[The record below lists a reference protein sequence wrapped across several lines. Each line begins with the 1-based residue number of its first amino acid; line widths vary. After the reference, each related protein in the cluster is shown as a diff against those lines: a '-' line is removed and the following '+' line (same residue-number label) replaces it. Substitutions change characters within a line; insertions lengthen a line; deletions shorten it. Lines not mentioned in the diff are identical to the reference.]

1 MRPTL
6 PFSFYYGLKMGT
18 QTQVLNSCVIII
30 ISTIIIF
37 IIIVI
42 IIIITIIIFIHYSIV
57 VIILI
62 IQVSTQVLHTGFA
75 HRFSH
80 TGFHEGFQIMF
91 PNNDSH
97 RFLFQVFTN
106 QICLRRCSCPGSRD
120 SDFLRKSSFPGFT
133 ITHGLDTPWL

>member
-80 TGFHEGFQIMF
+80 RFCTQVLHTGFHT
-91 PNNDSH
+91 
-97 RFLFQVFTN
+97 QVFTK
-106 QICLRRCSCPGSRD
+106 D
-120 SDFLRKSSFPGFT
+120 SK
-133 ITHGLDTPWL
+133 